1 MGHDTGRG
9 LFLDGRPVGTLAT
22 LGGHAG
28 LLVFVVHLTGGTP
41 GMGYLVFNHGRNG
54 VVGYTSFSRTVV
66 VHGVTEPKPALLHA
80 LPPESV
86 FFCLQL

>member
-1 MGHDTGRG
+1 
-9 LFLDGRPVGTLAT
+9 
-22 LGGHAG
+22 
-28 LLVFVVHLTGGTP
+28 
-41 GMGYLVFNHGRNG
+41 MGYLVFNHGRNG